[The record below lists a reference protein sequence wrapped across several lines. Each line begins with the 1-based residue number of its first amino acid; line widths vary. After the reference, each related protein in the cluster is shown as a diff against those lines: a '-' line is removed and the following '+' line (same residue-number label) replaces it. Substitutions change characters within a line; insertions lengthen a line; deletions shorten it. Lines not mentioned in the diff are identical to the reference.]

1 MLIFKIYCILNIM
14 ADNNEYIKNLTEVLR
29 ARADWL
35 EKTELPK
42 LKEELRMYHTGFAS
56 LYNLY
61 LKKGLIHEDPYKQE
75 AKISKLEVP
84 SSTSFSDMEKLE
96 QLTERLSNYDNQL
109 DFLVN
114 FYQFSTEFLTLDR
127 IKRILGLV
135 KYIDWPHLTP
145 DSQSPITGAVAEMTN
160 QIKIGTEPLTMSVIT
175 ESLSHLNK
183 SFSPIMGY
191 LKALTE
197 YQREVYKLDLRD
209 ITSSMSPSD
218 AANIAQVRKKFL
230 QLKQGAPFYPD
241 LVEEV
246 IKEDYSKE
254 GQELRE
260 EILKKFRVADEKPKA
275 VKAQV
280 SFRGILI
287 EGMQGLGGTAVT
299 FNEICQ
305 KVDENQTI
313 LENEKK
319 GFIQKLKK
327 LMQQVFN
334 KEPEP
339 IIYDIEYTDP
349 VKGIPVREKV
359 NYMAFRSDMDRKIRT
374 LALMASRGGG
384 ASKIDS
390 MQEEQLVT
398 FLEKSIR
405 DVQNLHKT
413 LTALDEFFKAE
424 VEKEDREK
432 IKGIKPELGVIK
444 NAIIRANAKRHDY
457 SAQKEEEEQ
466 LKRLGV
472 KPEAG

>member
-1 MLIFKIYCILNIM
+1 MM
-14 ADNNEYIKNLTEVLR
+14 ADNNEYIKNLSEVLR

-35 EKTELPK
+35 EKSELPK
-42 LKEELRMYHTGFAS
+42 LKDEFRMYHTGFAS

-75 AKISKLEVP
+75 AKISELEVP
-84 SSTSFSDMEKLE
+84 SSASFSEMERLE
-96 QLTERLSNYDNQL
+96 QLSQRLSNYDNQL

-114 FYQFSTEFLTLDR
+114 FYQFSAEFLNLDR

-135 KYIDWPHLTP
+135 RYIDWTHLTP
-145 DSQSPITGAVAEMTN
+145 DSQSPITKAVAEMTN
-160 QIKIGTEPLTMSVIT
+160 QIKTGTDPLTMSVIS
-175 ESLSHLNK
+175 ESLSHLSKAFN
-183 SFSPIMGY
+183 PVMGF
-191 LKALTE
+191 LKVLSE

-209 ITSSMSPSD
+209 ITSLMSPSD

-230 QLKQGAPFYPD
+230 QVKPGAPFYPD

-254 GQELRE
+254 GPELRD
-260 EILKKFRVADEKPKA
+260 EILKKFKVADEKPKA

-280 SFRGILI
+280 SFRNILI
-287 EGMQGLGGTAVT
+287 EGMQGLGSTAAT

-305 KVDENQTI
+305 KLDENQTI

-334 KEPEP
+334 KEPDP
-339 IIYDIEYTDP
+339 IIYDIEYMDP
-349 VKGIPVREKV
+349 VKGIPVRERV
-359 NYMAFRSDMDRKIRT
+359 NYMSFRSDMDRRIRT
-374 LALMASRGGG
+374 LSLMAARGGG
-384 ASKIDS
+384 AAKIDS
-390 MQEEQLVT
+390 MPEDQLVT
-398 FLEKSIR
+398 FLERNIR
-405 DVQNLHKT
+405 DVQSIHKT

-424 VEKEDREK
+424 VDREDREK

-444 NAIIRANAKRHDY
+444 NAIVRANAKRHDY

-472 KPEAG
+472 KPDAG